1 MVDNTFTHPYFFS
14 APLSINLPKEYL
26 LYLLQQRG
34 GFQNVPGQTK
44 KLLIEKI
51 GDLRLENFRQKG
63 LSISDYQNLFNTFLK
78 EKVEEKGEFDSF
90 ILPCCISK
98 GKFRNRSPQEILY
111 ELDKENFVKL
121 SDILCKG
128 FPIIVEDSLYIFYIG
143 EIESSIYAY
152 FYRDFSDESRNY
164 SLGNFRIYLTELFG
178 ENIALRLV
186 DGRPFYNSLLF
197 LLKLYTVLIDTDSID
212 KVRRKQDLVLW
223 MKKEMEGK
231 VLIIKDVLY
240 IFDNFLKRKN
250 GKYIEVLKD
259 SNLVRLLAYLQKIK
273 ESYRKSGKND
283 TIIDSLIDKFAFFLL
298 VHHDVDPYV
307 FDQIAILSVDVYDN
321 IGYINKGFIITFMEE
336 VKQKSFSEYFELGQE
351 IGKSIYDAYSSRLSK
366 SGKNENEIREEIK
379 KIILRVAKDLRNE
392 ELPGY
397 FLEALEKNL
406 ISLKSDGVNFR
417 ERVGKLLGKL
427 SLVLET
433 CDLSTFYLIKASIIL
448 GMISPPPND

>member
-1 MVDNTFTHPYFFS
+1 MVDNTFTHHYLFS

-34 GFQNVPGQTK
+34 GFQNVPGNTK

-51 GDLRLENFRQKG
+51 GDLRLENFRQKD

-78 EKVEEKGEFDSF
+78 EKIEKGEFDSF
-90 ILPCCISK
+90 TLPCCISE
-98 GKFRNRSPQEILY
+98 GKFKNRSPQEILY
-111 ELDKENFVKL
+111 EFDKENFVKL
-121 SDILCKG
+121 SDVLCKG
-128 FPIIVEDSLYIFYIG
+128 FPIIVENSLYVFYIG
-143 EIESSIYAY
+143 KIEGSIYAQ

-164 SLGNFRIYLTELFG
+164 TLRNFRIPLSELFG
-178 ENIALRLV
+178 ETITLRPL
-186 DGRPFYNSLLF
+186 DDRPFYNSLLF
-197 LLKLYTVLIDTDSID
+197 LLKLYTILIDTNSINNI
-212 KVRRKQDLVLW
+212 RHNQDLIVW
-223 MKKEMEGK
+223 VKKEMEGK

-240 IFDNFLKRKN
+240 IFNKFLKERS

-298 VHHDVDPYV
+298 VHHDVDPHV
-307 FDQIAILSVDVYDN
+307 FDQIAILSVDIYEN
-321 IGYINKGFIITFMEE
+321 IGYINKNFIVTFMGE

-351 IGKSIYDAYSSRLSK
+351 IGKSIYATYSSRLSK

-379 KIILRVAKDLRNE
+379 KIILRVVKDLRNE

-417 ERVGKLLGKL
+417 ERIGELLGKL

-448 GMISPPPND
+448 GMISPSPND